1 MVSEPSDITV
11 GLHTPVEH
19 ELDAELSKLTAERV
33 MSRISDRD
41 PTLWGAEARQEASV
55 RLAWTDL
62 HHTSRSLVP
71 EIIAL
76 RERFAREGLDHV
88 VLCGM
93 GGSSLAPEVICRAA
107 GVELTVLDS
116 SHPDYVRRAI
126 DDRLERSIVVVS
138 SKSGSTV
145 ETDSQKRA
153 FEYAFEQAGL
163 DPVDHMVIVTDPESV
178 LAADAQRCGYRLFT
192 ADPHV
197 GGRYSALTAFGLVP
211 SGLAGADITALL
223 DEAADAAP
231 VVTEDS
237 QANPAARLGAFLGLA
252 YEHGVDKIMLAD
264 HAVPSHGLADWIE
277 QLMAESTGKSGR
289 GLLPVV
295 ADPDALDAGP
305 FHDEAVIRLDSSL
318 GGESHAWRAT
328 VDAPLAGSMLMW
340 EYAIAVAGRII
351 EINPFD
357 QPDVESAKQA
367 SRDLLEGSAQS
378 AAPSF
383 TQDDIEVYGLPDTGP
398 STIAGAVAWLL
409 EQVDPNTGYL
419 AVHAYLDRLAD
430 AEFAGVRDVLERRL
444 ERPVTFGW
452 GPRFLHSTGQYHKGG
467 PAHGVF
473 LQVTADPECDLDVP
487 GREFSFGSFIDA
499 QAAGDGDVLRAQ
511 GRPVLRLHLHDTKR
525 GLAYLAGVLA

>member
-1 MVSEPSDITV
+1 MVAEPRDITV

-19 ELDAELSKLTAERV
+19 ELDAELGKLTAERV

-237 QANPAARLGAFLGLA
+237 QANPAARLGAFLGMA
-252 YEHGVDKIMLAD
+252 YKHGVDKIVLAD
-264 HAVPSHGLADWIE
+264 HSVPSHGLADWIE

-525 GLAYLAGVLA
+525 DLAYLAGVLA